1 VAAPGGIAG
10 IPGRRYVPFRRRNF
24 PAGDP
29 FNSDMTDLTPRPVP
43 LEQTRERIVTQLCDQ
58 YAAENLTDTALE
70 DRLTRAYAATTV
82 VALQELVADLPT
94 EAPGS
99 STAVATARADL
110 VSERQVILAVMGGAE
125 RKGAWTPPKH
135 LHVLTVMG
143 GAELDFREARFSP
156 GVTDVTCFVMMG
168 GVEIIVPPGVHV
180 ELNGF
185 ALMGAFGQHGGR
197 ELPTDP
203 NAPVLRIGGV
213 AVMGGVELQVR
224 HLGESEGDVRAA
236 ERLARREAKRLRRGG
251 F

>member
-1 VAAPGGIAG
+1 MA
-10 IPGRRYVPFRRRNF
+10 RTYVPLRRRNF

-29 FNSDMTDLTPRPVP
+29 FNSDMTELTPRPVP
-43 LEQTRERIVTQLCDQ
+43 LEQTRERIVTQLCDH

-70 DRLTRAYAATTV
+70 ERLTRAYAATD
-82 VALQELVADLPT
+82 VATLQALVTDLPT
-94 EAPGS
+94 EAPGT

-143 GAELDFREARFSP
+143 GAHLDFREARFSP
-156 GVTDVTCFVMMG
+156 GVTDVTCFVLMG
-168 GVEIIVPPGVHV
+168 GVEIVVPPGVHV

-185 ALMGAFGQHGGR
+185 ALMGGFGQHGGR

-224 HLGESEGDVRAA
+224 LPGESEGDARAA
-236 ERLARREAKRLRRGG
+236 ERIARREAKRLRRGG

>member
-1 VAAPGGIAG
+1 
-10 IPGRRYVPFRRRNF
+10 
-24 PAGDP
+24 
-29 FNSDMTDLTPRPVP
+29 MTNPNPRPVP

-70 DRLTRAYAATTV
+70 ERLTKAYAATTV

-99 STAVATARADL
+99 STGVAVARPDM

-125 RKGAWTPPKH
+125 RKGAWTPPQH
-135 LHVLTVMG
+135 LHVVTVMG
-143 GAELDFREARFSP
+143 GAHLDFREARFSP
-156 GVTDVTCFVMMG
+156 GVTDVTCFVLMG

-185 ALMGAFGQHGGR
+185 ALMGGFGQHGGR
-197 ELPTDP
+197 ELPSDP

-213 AVMGGVELQVR
+213 AVMGGVDLQVR
-224 HLGESEGDVRAA
+224 LPGQSEGDVRAA
-236 ERLARREAKRLRRGG
+236 ERLARREAKRLGRGG
-251 F
+251 GYDI